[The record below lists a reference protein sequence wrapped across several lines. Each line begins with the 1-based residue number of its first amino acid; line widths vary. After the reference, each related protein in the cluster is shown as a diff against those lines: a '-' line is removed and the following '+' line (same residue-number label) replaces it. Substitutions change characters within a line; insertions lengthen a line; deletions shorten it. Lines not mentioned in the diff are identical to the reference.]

1 MVPYSF
7 PVNHLRFSSLLEI
20 ISGRPI
26 VILFTQ
32 SVLNLLKINFSLIKG
47 ILAIT
52 DGIMNNNTGKVTMPN
67 NQMAFSNTI
76 DRIKLK
82 ILKIIDQNSKA
93 IVEL

>member
-26 VILFTQ
+26 VIFFTQ
-32 SVLNLLKINFSLIKG
+32 SALNLLKINFSLIKG

-52 DGIMNNNTGKVTMPN
+52 DGIMNNNTGKVTIPN
-67 NQMAFSNTI
+67 NQMAFSNAI

-82 ILKIIDQNSKA
+82 ILKIMDQNSNA
-93 IVEL
+93 IGEF

>member
-1 MVPYSF
+1 M
-7 PVNHLRFSSLLEI
+7 NHLRFSSLLEI